1 MPKKLCP
8 YCSQEMEPGYIY
20 NGKDDIVWTPK
31 DSDPSGFI
39 NFPHKDQ
46 VMLSR
51 SLRIR
56 TNKLKVYRCPR
67 CKVQIIFEKELEGNK
82 KKRLTLPFTVK

>member
-1 MPKKLCP
+1 MKKCP
-8 YCSQEMEPGYIY
+8 YCSQEMKAGYIY

-31 DSDPSGFI
+31 DSTPSGFI

-56 TNKLKVYRCPR
+56 SNKLKVYRCPI
-67 CKVQIIFEKELEGNK
+67 CKVQIIFEKELDTEK
-82 KKRLTLPFTVK
+82 KKGIALPFTFK